1 MPCGQGVGVYKQVV
15 IFTLLCYF
23 LCMINTM
30 KKITKY
36 LSREEPII
44 AAYLFGSAAKGG
56 ATEKSDIDIGLL
68 LKKDFNLVSNFD
80 YKLRLMGELKD
91 LAGKAVD
98 IVFIDRTDPILQHH
112 IRKHG
117 KIIFERDKRKR
128 IVYEIKARKDYFD
141 FLFRHKKY
149 MEEMLKSF

>member
-1 MPCGQGVGVYKQVV
+1 
-15 IFTLLCYF
+15 
-23 LCMINTM
+23 MINTP
-30 KKITKY
+30 KKITEY
-36 LSREEPII
+36 LSHEKPII

-56 ATEKSDIDIGLL
+56 ATEKSDIDIGIL
-68 LKKDFNLVSNFD
+68 LKNDFNLIANFD

-98 IVFIDRTDPILQHH
+98 IVFIDRADPILQHH

-117 KIIFERDKRKR
+117 KIIFERDRYKR
-128 IVYEIKARKDYFD
+128 IVYEIRARKDYFD

-149 MEEMLKSF
+149 MEGMLKSF